1 MAGKATGKASA
12 GQSRIHKI
20 LPYVVVLAI
29 VIYFYYVA
37 GRMEFA
43 APGGRIGPDFW
54 PKTILLL
61 AMATC
66 VYEIVKSLFFGKA
79 DHEIGG
85 VLQSIVADA
94 PDSAADEPAQKTYP
108 WRLIIG
114 MLLTL
119 AYAFLIE
126 ALGFFVCTMLYL
138 AAFMYVGR
146 YKKLGVIAASSV
158 IGSLLFMFV
167 FMKIVYVSLPL
178 GQGPFGELSILLM
191 RLMGIK

>member
-1 MAGKATGKASA
+1 MY
-12 GQSRIHKI
+12 KI

-29 VIYFYYVA
+29 VIYLYYVA

-54 PKTILLL
+54 PKTILLM
-61 AMATC
+61 AMVTC
-66 VYEIVKSLFFGKA
+66 VYEIVKSLFFAKA

-94 PDSAADEPAQKTYP
+94 PDASADEPQQTYP
-108 WRLIIG
+108 WRLLIG
-114 MLLTL
+114 MVLTL

-126 ALGFFVCTMLYL
+126 PLGFFVCTMLYL

-146 YKKLGVIAASSV
+146 YCRHGVIIASSV
-158 IGSLLFMFV
+158 IGSLVFMFV